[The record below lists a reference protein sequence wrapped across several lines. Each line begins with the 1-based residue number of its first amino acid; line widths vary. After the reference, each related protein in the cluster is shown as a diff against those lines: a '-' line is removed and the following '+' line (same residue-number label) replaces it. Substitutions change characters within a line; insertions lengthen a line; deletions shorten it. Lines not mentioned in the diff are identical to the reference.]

1 MIFFQVVDGFGRK
14 TILVFCQALAGAT
27 CIIAAFI
34 PKDFQNV
41 IVTLTLAGTN
51 HIYFKILIRIFKEF
65 FLIPTTY
72 LKENLV
78 QVLHLPLSIYIQLNY
93 ILQL

>member
-51 HIYFKILIRIFKEF
+51 HIDFKIHIRIFKENF
-65 FLIPTTY
+65 FDTY
-72 LKENLV
+72 Y
-78 QVLHLPLSIYIQLNY
+78 LS
-93 ILQL
+93 

>member
-1 MIFFQVVDGFGRK
+1 MVDGFGRK

-41 IVTLTLAGTN
+41 IVTLTLAGN
-51 HIYFKILIRIFKEF
+51 HIYFKTHIRIFKEF
-65 FLIPTTY
+65 F
-72 LKENLV
+72 
-78 QVLHLPLSIYIQLNY
+78 
-93 ILQL
+93 